1 MKTDKNILVA
11 FIINLLF
18 SIVEFIGG
26 AFTNS
31 VAIISDAVH
40 DMGDSISIGISYL
53 LEKKSKQK
61 PDKNYTYGYIR
72 YSVIG
77 SLITTIILIVGSI
90 LVIYNAIKRII
101 NPVDINY
108 NGMLILALLGVIINY
123 IAVRVT
129 HKGHSLNQKAI
140 NLHMLEDVFG
150 WAIVLVG
157 AIIMKFTNIYILDPI
172 LSIIV
177 SCYIFIHALRNLKQ
191 TIDIF
196 LEKSPSNINIDD
208 VKKTLKEIEGVKDI
222 HHVHIWSIDGYRNY
236 ATMHIVTD
244 SNYENVKSQVK
255 ENLRKLDIDHSTIE
269 LESTDITCIEEV
281 CHTE

>member
-72 YSVIG
+72 YSIIG

-157 AIIMKFTNIYILDPI
+157 AIIMKFTKIYILDPI

-196 LEKSPSNINIDD
+196 LEKTPSNINIDD

-222 HHVHIWSIDGYRNY
+222 HHVHFWSID
-236 ATMHIVTD
+236 
-244 SNYENVKSQVK
+244 
-255 ENLRKLDIDHSTIE
+255 
-269 LESTDITCIEEV
+269 
-281 CHTE
+281 

>member
-72 YSVIG
+72 YSIIG

-157 AIIMKFTNIYILDPI
+157 AIIMKFTKIYILDPI

-196 LEKSPSNINIDD
+196 LEKTPSNINIDD